1 MEDEYKKVWLLK
13 DLLVKDAQQFAEIA
27 DAPGGRWCWAMVVEL
42 DGPDHLLACG
52 SPTGATLLQP
62 SITTCSRWVV
72 RWPWCPTGSENR
84 SAETRRRRL
93 SIFEAKLG

>member
-52 SPTGATLLQP
+52 SPEGATLLDHRLLQQ
-62 SITTCSRWVV
+62 IGYALAVV
-72 RWPWCPTGSENR
+72 P
-84 SAETRRRRL
+84 
-93 SIFEAKLG
+93 